1 MKSDSLQLGEYWEHF
16 VDALA
21 EPIIVLDLLGKIL
34 YANQAACDLF
44 GKTLDEIINSDF
56 SYPIELEKPTEIEIL
71 SINKKIRYAEI
82 YIRGGAWKNAKAFIV
97 TLHDITDRKET
108 ENKLNILANV
118 FTFAKE
124 GIVVTDSDL
133 NIIDVNSEFTNITQ
147 YKKEE
152 VIGKKINILKSGVQP
167 ADFYKKMWKQIKKD
181 GYWYGELWSKKKNN
195 ETYPQLLGISEI
207 KNADGDLVNYIGVFY
222 DMTQQEIQKQQMIH
236 LAYYD
241 SLTDLPNRNLL
252 LDRLEIAM
260 KNTRRLKHY
269 IALIFIDI
277 DSFKLVNDLY
287 DHKTGDGLLIQTAQ
301 LLKNS
306 IRETDTLAR
315 LSGDEFV
322 ILLEGLA
329 HPHDYKSWINKI
341 FENLKQPVCVGLRQ
355 FVITIS
361 AGISFYP
368 QQQVISPGVFLS
380 QADQAMY
387 KSKISGKNQYS
398 LFDINLDLEI
408 RNQES
413 LIREMKL
420 AIPRNE
426 LKLYYQPK
434 VNMKTG
440 KLLGLEGLIRWEH
453 PIKGLLNPNEFLP
466 IIKNDPFLFE
476 LTEFTLKLAL
486 DQIQLWNKIDDKIT
500 ISININA
507 AQLEQEHFFETLT
520 NLIKPYP
527 KSVYERLEL
536 EILESSVISNYQLIS
551 DIIKKCNLI
560 GIEFLLDDFGTEHS
574 SLNFLVNLPFK
585 VMKIDTHFI
594 KNIINNEKDTKILI
608 AILDIA
614 KAVNLDVLAEGVET
628 QEHIDYLTKLGCDL
642 GQGYAIGRP
651 MPAEQFPKWYQ
662 LWNSKKHGS

>member
-1 MKSDSLQLGEYWEHF
+1 M
-16 VDALA
+16 
-21 EPIIVLDLLGKIL
+21 
-34 YANQAACDLF
+34 
-44 GKTLDEIINSDF
+44 
-56 SYPIELEKPTEIEIL
+56 
-71 SINKKIRYAEI
+71 
-82 YIRGGAWKNAKAFIV
+82 
-97 TLHDITDRKET
+97 
-108 ENKLNILANV
+108 
-118 FTFAKE
+118 
-124 GIVVTDSDL
+124 
-133 NIIDVNSEFTNITQ
+133 
-147 YKKEE
+147 
-152 VIGKKINILKSGVQP
+152 
-167 ADFYKKMWKQIKKD
+167 
-181 GYWYGELWSKKKNN
+181 
-195 ETYPQLLGISEI
+195 
-207 KNADGDLVNYIGVFY
+207 VNYIGVFY

-252 LDRLEIAM
+252 MDRLEIAM

-287 DHKTGDGLLIQTAQ
+287 DHKTGDGLLIQMAQ

-341 FENLKQPVCVGLRQ
+341 FENLKQPVCVGLHQ
-355 FVITIS
+355 FAITIS

-368 QQQVISPGVFLS
+368 QQQTISPGVFLS

-440 KLLGLEGLIRWEH
+440 KLLGLEGLIRWVH

-466 IIKNDPFLFE
+466 MIKNDAFLFE

-486 DQIQLWNKIDDKIT
+486 DQLQLWNKIDDKIT

-527 KSVYERLEL
+527 QSVYERLEL

-651 MPAEQFPKWYQ
+651 MPAEQFPEWYQ